1 MYMCRQE
8 TGNYESTQSLTVQL
22 ESLEFKGFHVSE
34 LGSHYLVSY
43 DLPEVSAKE

>member
-1 MYMCRQE
+1 MGMCGQE
-8 TGNYESTQSLTVQL
+8 MGNY
-22 ESLEFKGFHVSE
+22 LEFKGFHVFK